1 MRAPYRRMGDQIAAA
16 SEQVQPLDL
25 RSWSGSECRRR
36 DQHMAR
42 VLGQRVHQVGGT
54 QRFTLE
60 VTLDV
65 VADQFLAGTAVSVD
79 RKQLAGRQRLI
90 ERPELFRQTDHHTP
104 VDRKSNR
111 LNSSNYCAS

>member
-36 DQHMAR
+36 DQHMVR
-42 VLGQRVHQVGGT
+42 VLGPCVHPVGGT
-54 QRFTLE
+54 PRFTHA

-65 VADQFLAGTAVSVD
+65 VVIQFIAGNDVTSVARRVGNACVSRV
-79 RKQLAGRQRLI
+79 RSRLWTY
-90 ERPELFRQTDHHTP
+90 P
-104 VDRKSNR
+104 
-111 LNSSNYCAS
+111 